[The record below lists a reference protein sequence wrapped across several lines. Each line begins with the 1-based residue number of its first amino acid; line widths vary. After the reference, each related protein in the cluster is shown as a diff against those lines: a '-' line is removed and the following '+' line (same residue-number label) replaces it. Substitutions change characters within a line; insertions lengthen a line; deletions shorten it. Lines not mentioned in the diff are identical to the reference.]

1 MKRLITTLV
10 VLGLVGGLAAVLVQS
25 VAGGSPGIV
34 ALPPALTDPSVP
46 SVPEDLG
53 QEERL
58 LLVVAG
64 VYGSREEAETANEQ
78 FSFGDVQGFYPVQ
91 MGQFMG
97 LADEIPGS
105 GGWALVSAFR
115 TREGAEDFAEIA
127 RIAGVNPHITPRF
140 VNRGWAYAGLGQ
152 EGNPDGTGPL
162 TGPVPAS
169 APEEE

>member
-1 MKRLITTLV
+1 MKRLIATLV
-10 VLGLVGGLAAVLVQS
+10 ALGIVGGVAAVLVQS
-25 VAGGSPGIV
+25 VAGGSPGVV

-46 SVPEDLG
+46 SVLEDLG
-53 QEERL
+53 EEERV

-64 VYGSREEAETANEQ
+64 GYSSREEAEAANEG

-97 LADEIPGS
+97 LANEVPGK

-127 RIAGVNPHITPRF
+127 RLAGANAHITPRLL
-140 VNRGWAYAGLGQ
+140 NKGWVYAGLGQ
-152 EGNPDGTGPL
+152 EENPDGTGPL
-162 TGPVPAS
+162 TEPVPAS
-169 APEEE
+169 APVQG